1 MDYNIVKELNDIKRR
16 MYGTQFEQD
25 MIIIADAIS
34 FIQNAP
40 TVDAIPKGVLDQV
53 RWERDIAM
61 DQLKDHE
68 IPFGGIAPDVV
79 QVVRCKNCKKKRE
92 EHGYL
97 WCHRWNNEVSEN
109 GFCSDGERE
118 EE

>member
-61 DQLKDHE
+61 DQLKDHG

-79 QVVRCKNCKKKRE
+79 KVVRCKDCEKRPKNVEWGMCHVLGGQTHENDYCSFAVKRE
-92 EHGYL
+92 E
-97 WCHRWNNEVSEN
+97 
-109 GFCSDGERE
+109 
-118 EE
+118 